1 MATDKLIAG
10 RNAKYFMAP
19 YSSGVTVLP
28 ANTVLWGTGWGGSWV
43 DVGYT
48 QDGLTLTIETE
59 TGEIFVDQVEDAMR
73 RPVTGR
79 TIMVETNLAE
89 NTLAN
94 MQRAVGYGAI
104 ATNAAGSGTR
114 GDDTLTI
121 TAGSKP
127 TIYAF
132 GADIQDDE
140 STEAVRFVI
149 YRGQATGSVASTF
162 GMSDANAQVP
172 LQITALPDPTTSP
185 ARLLAVRH
193 VIAALP

>member
-10 RNAKYFMAP
+10 RNAKYYMAP
-19 YSSGVTVLP
+19 YESGTTVLP
-28 ANTVLWGTGWGGSWV
+28 ASSVTWATGWSSPWTN
-43 DVGYT
+43 VGYT
-48 QDGLTLTIETE
+48 QDGLTLSIETE
-59 TGEIFVDQVEDAMR
+59 TGGIFVDQVEDAMR

-104 ATNAAGSGTR
+104 ATNAASSGVR

-132 GADIQDDE
+132 GADILDDE

-149 YRGQATGSVASTF
+149 YRGQATGSVTSTF
-162 GMSDANAQVP
+162 GMADANAQVP

-193 VIAALP
+193 VIPALP